1 MRSKETLQKPAL
13 MPPSEKYN
21 FETWQ
26 RQTGASVRPLRQP
39 HRTVFGVLG
48 LANAAVWSG
57 SLIVVLGQGQ
67 RPDARTRRRLAARSF
82 RLLQAA
88 VIIAVLRSIL
98 QVLHGVG
105 GGEGH
110 APMGVLQT
118 ERQQMNTFD
127 TEQVFHLFYFP
138 VA

>member
-13 MPPSEKYN
+13 MPP
-21 FETWQ
+21 TD
-26 RQTGASVRPLRQP
+26 TTVLRDVATSNWSQCSP
-39 HRTVFGVLG
+39 SRHRHGTVFRVLG

-57 SLIVVLGQGQ
+57 PLIMVLGQGQ
-67 RPDARTRRRLAARSF
+67 RPNARTRRRLAARSF

-88 VIIAVLRSIL
+88 VIIAVLRNIL
-98 QVLHGVG
+98 QVLHRVG

-110 APMGVLQT
+110 APMGVLET

-127 TEQVFHLFYFP
+127 TEQVFHLR
-138 VA
+138 